1 MEHQFNWTLT
11 KEDIESILGRA
22 ITEEEFLGVIDRLKV
37 ELPYEAFA
45 LASWM
50 AYKESISP
58 TPDSTG
64 FLLSVTLEE
73 ALNTSV
79 DEFRTIVSDHFK
91 RVGFT
96 VENVSITPIA
106 IDGDRIVYMTTANE
120 WKVIQ

>member
-45 LASWM
+45 LASWR

-58 TPDSTG
+58 TPDSAG

-79 DEFRTIVSDHFK
+79 DEFRTIVSDQFK

-96 VENVSITPIA
+96 VENVWITPVA
-106 IDGDRIVYMTTANE
+106 IDGDRIVYMITANE

>member
-45 LASWM
+45 LASWR
-50 AYKESISP
+50 AYEESISP
-58 TPDSTG
+58 PPDSTG

-106 IDGDRIVYMTTANE
+106 IDSDRIVYMITANE

>member
-11 KEDIESILGRA
+11 KEDIESILGRT

-45 LASWM
+45 LASWR
-50 AYKESISP
+50 AYEESIIS
-58 TPDSTG
+58 TPDSAG

-106 IDGDRIVYMTTANE
+106 IDSDRIVYMITANE

>member
-45 LASWM
+45 LASWR
-50 AYKESISP
+50 AYEESISP
-58 TPDSTG
+58 PPDSTG

-73 ALNTSV
+73 ASNTSV

-91 RVGFT
+91 KVGFT

-106 IDGDRIVYMTTANE
+106 IDSDRIVYMITANE

>member
-11 KEDIESILGRA
+11 KEDIESILGRT
-22 ITEEEFLGVIDRLKV
+22 ITEEEFLSVIDRLKV

-45 LASWM
+45 LASWR
-50 AYKESISP
+50 AYEESIIS
-58 TPDSTG
+58 TPDSAG

-106 IDGDRIVYMTTANE
+106 IDSDRIVYMITANE

>member
-11 KEDIESILGRA
+11 KENTESILGRA

-45 LASWM
+45 LASWR
-50 AYKESISP
+50 AYEESIIS
-58 TPDSTG
+58 TPDSAG

-106 IDGDRIVYMTTANE
+106 IDSDRIVYMITANE

>member
-45 LASWM
+45 LASWR

-58 TPDSTG
+58 PPDSTG

-106 IDGDRIVYMTTANE
+106 IDSDRIVYMITANE